1 AHRLT
6 GPGEGSRSGRPRND
20 AEQEKIDIA
29 FRVIADH
36 IRALSFAIADGVIPS
51 NEGRGYVLRRILRR
65 AIRYGRTLD
74 FHEPFFF
81 KLVGVV
87 AKAMGDVFPEI
98 RVKQESIKERIRHEE
113 EAFNKTLDRG
123 IELFEREV
131 ARLLGSAGA
140 SPAVAR
146 ASRDTHTK
154 APGAAY
160 YKRRLPHF
168 ERPWA
173 KYMVTFTTQQHRK
186 LSPAERD
193 ITLQTILHDA
203 GRKYELYAACVMP
216 DHVHLLLEP
225 QIQTDDAEGKP
236 VFYPL
241 SDILQTLKS
250 VSSHRINKLAGAKDQ
265 RVWENESFDRVIRS
279 ERDLEE
285 KFHYVC
291 RNPSDS

>member
-1 AHRLT
+1 
-6 GPGEGSRSGRPRND
+6 
-20 AEQEKIDIA
+20 EKI
-29 FRVIADH
+29 
-36 IRALSFAIADGVIPS
+36 
-51 NEGRGYVLRRILRR
+51 RR
-65 AIRYGRTLD
+65 
-74 FHEPFFF
+74 
-81 KLVGVV
+81 
-87 AKAMGDVFPEI
+87 
-98 RVKQESIKERIRHEE
+98 EE
-113 EAFNKTLDRG
+113 EAFNTTLDRG

-131 ARLLGSAGA
+131 ARLLRSAGA
-140 SPAVAR
+140 SPAVSR
-146 ASRDTHTK
+146 ASRDTPAVTK
-154 APGAAY
+154 APGATY

-225 QIQTDDAEGKP
+225 QIQADDAEGKP
-236 VFYPL
+236 VFYRL

-250 VSSHRINKLAGAKDQ
+250 VSSHRINKLTGAKDQ

-279 ERDLEE
+279 E
-285 KFHYVC
+285 
-291 RNPSDS
+291 